1 MNQDDLKNRTRAF
14 ALGTIG
20 LVEQL
25 PRTRSVDIIA
35 RQLVRSAT
43 SVGANYRSACRAKS
57 RADFIAKMAIVEEES
72 DESIYWLELLRDA
85 GFGSVSEVP
94 RLLDEAHQLTA
105 IIVSSIRTARR
116 NRRI

>member
-1 MNQDDLKNRTRAF
+1 
-14 ALGTIG
+14 
-20 LVEQL
+20 
-25 PRTRSVDIIA
+25 
-35 RQLVRSAT
+35 
-43 SVGANYRSACRAKS
+43 
-57 RADFIAKMAIVEEES
+57 MAIVEEES

-85 GFGSVSEVP
+85 GFGSVPEVP